1 MNPSHTLYRR
11 ASSRDDDAKRR
22 RKKKQQ
28 IHDAPPHRRALVS
41 GQSKDDI
48 QNVRFPHARDLERD
62 ARSVRRLAFR
72 RALITPE
79 TRRAVAS
86 RETFLS
92 PSPRSH
98 LTLASSSSRGRPCAR
113 APRATAAV
121 WRVVDRPESLG
132 RMTERHE

>member
-22 RKKKQQ
+22 RKKKP
-28 IHDAPPHRRALVS
+28 IHDATPHRRALVVS

-79 TRRAVAS
+79 TRRAVAP

-98 LTLASSSSRGRPCAR
+98 LTRASSPSRGRAVAH
-113 APRATAAV
+113 APRAPAAD

-132 RMTERHE
+132 RMKDVK